1 MQFLWPL
8 FDLFLSLV
16 LIGLFFLRDAKI
28 QTTNPIML
36 MLLQS
41 FYHGVFGEPNGEVDV
56 VLALKERAPKV
67 KPLSLYDMAK
77 LRINFQT
84 KK

>member
-1 MQFLWPL
+1 MDQNTSLLSYVFPL

-16 LIGLFFLRDAKI
+16 LIGLFFLSDAKI

-41 FYHGVFGEPNGEVDV
+41 FYHGVDGELNGEVDA
-56 VLALKERAPKV
+56 VLGK
-67 KPLSLYDMAK
+67 
-77 LRINFQT
+77 
-84 KK
+84 